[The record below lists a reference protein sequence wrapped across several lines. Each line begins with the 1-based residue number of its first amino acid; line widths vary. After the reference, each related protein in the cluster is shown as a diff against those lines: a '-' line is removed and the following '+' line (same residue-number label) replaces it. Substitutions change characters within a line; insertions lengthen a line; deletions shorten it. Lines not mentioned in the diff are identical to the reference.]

1 MHAAGLEH
9 AVPAAPP
16 LDRMPRDVKE
26 ATQGFE
32 ALFLTTLLEQV
43 TRGSGEEGG
52 LVGNGPGSE
61 VLRGLVEQTLAEQ
74 ISRSGGIGLAE
85 RLVKEF
91 QGRGVVSGGRA
102 VRERTES

>member
-1 MHAAGLEH
+1 MHAAGLEQ
-9 AVPAAPP
+9 AVAAPP
-16 LDRMPRDVKE
+16 LARMPRDVQE
-26 ATQGFE
+26 AAQGFE
-32 ALFLTTLLEQV
+32 ALFLSTLLEQV

-52 LVGNGPGSE
+52 LVGSGPGSA

-85 RLVKEF
+85 RLAREF
-91 QGRGVVSGGRA
+91 EARGVTDRA